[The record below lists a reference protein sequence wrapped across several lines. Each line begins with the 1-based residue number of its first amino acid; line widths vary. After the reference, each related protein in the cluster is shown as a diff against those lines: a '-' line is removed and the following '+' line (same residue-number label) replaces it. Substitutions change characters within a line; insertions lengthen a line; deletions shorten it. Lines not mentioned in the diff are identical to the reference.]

1 MANGQIRITSNMRM
15 AMKILGYS
23 EVQVINAAKRG
34 RGTQPIIVRVGAG
47 MTARLPATLP
57 GITAKVRTHHLALKT
72 AQASILK
79 AVGNSR
85 KPTLRTQAKKFAKR
99 RPRM

>member
-1 MANGQIRITSNMRM
+1 
-15 AMKILGYS
+15 
-23 EVQVINAAKRG
+23 
-34 RGTQPIIVRVGAG
+34 